1 MSVVNK
7 WYRAAFAGQYSA
19 TAARR
24 VDWVTDA
31 IKVSLHTNTYSFAQ
45 DSDDFFNDA
54 TNELS
59 TAGGYTAGGVT
70 LGTKSIDVG
79 NDVADAVDR
88 RERAVDV
95 VDVHGT
101 AGGRLQRHGRRGF
114 NGPADDE
121 HQLRR
126 RPVGV
131 VGHVHDR
138 VGVRRRRE
146 SDGGVMRRDDEDE
159 QKDVTIG
166 APAADAGDE
175 PAPDPEPEDEDGE

>member
-7 WYRAAFAGQYSA
+7 WYRAAFQGPFSA

-24 VDWVTDA
+24 VDWVTDS

-79 NDVADAVDR
+79 TTLQTRLIAANAQWTSASFTARQAVVYAD
-88 RERAVDV
+88 
-95 VDVHGT
+95 T
-101 AGGRLQRHGRRGF
+101 AGASSTDPLMMNINFG
-114 NGPADDE
+114 AD
-121 HQLRR
+121 QT
-126 RPVGV
+126 VSSGTFTIAWA
-131 VGHVHDR
+131 
-138 VGVRRRRE
+138 
-146 SDGGVMRRDDEDE
+146 SDGVGKITV
-159 QKDVTIG
+159 
-166 APAADAGDE
+166 A
-175 PAPDPEPEDEDGE
+175 